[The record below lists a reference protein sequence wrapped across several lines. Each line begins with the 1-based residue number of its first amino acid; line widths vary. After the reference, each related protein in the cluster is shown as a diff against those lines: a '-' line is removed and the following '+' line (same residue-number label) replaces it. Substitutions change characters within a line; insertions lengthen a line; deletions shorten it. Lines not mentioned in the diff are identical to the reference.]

1 MWSLHATGEQRRLL
15 EWLGVAALFRHLPAR
30 LPLAALLLSTS
41 CSGVVEIPIE
51 VSREGRGPTPGAPA
65 PDPAPA
71 PPSPPG
77 NVDPEGPAPAAA
89 DAGVDARSA
98 GPPGRSPDAA
108 SPGAAP
114 APPAPAPVD
123 GIVVGGKRLPRE
135 KVIVFLHIGH
145 SNMAGRADAPANLR
159 PFHFETHPRL
169 WAYTMPGSFLAAKEP
184 LSGDHI
190 TRGRAGPGMSIL
202 RAALSMAREPDSVMV
217 SIGHGHDGSRAG
229 YCRSYRR
236 GAILYD
242 IVMGPAK
249 QLKGKVTF
257 GGIFTML
264 ALTEVFPDRAN
275 LPRFNECIAGIAAE
289 MREDLGDPDIPFL
302 MSDWEMGATEK
313 FAPTFPDNAAAR
325 EQLRIAQR
333 KIPRSSII
341 PTDMLPMSDN
351 HHFDLVG
358 YKIWGERALGLIQQN
373 GWAGWTKTP

>member
-1 MWSLHATGEQRRLL
+1 MKISVLF
-15 EWLGVAALFRHLPAR
+15 AAG
-30 LPLAALLLSTS
+30 LSVGA
-41 CSGVVEIPIE
+41 CGVVEIPLR
-51 VSREGRGPTPGAPA
+51 VDTPVPDAAPGPVAGL
-65 PDPAPA
+65 
-71 PPSPPG
+71 
-77 NVDPEGPAPAAA
+77 DPEGPALAAPRDAAA
-89 DAGVDARSA
+89 DRRG
-98 GPPGRSPDAA
+98 GPSTSPPAA
-108 SPGAAP
+108 S
-114 APPAPAPVD
+114 APPAPDAAAAPA
-123 GIVVGGKRLPRE
+123 GLIIGGVSRPKD

-145 SNMAGRADAPANLR
+145 SNMAGRADAPAAQR

-169 WAYTMPGSFLAAKEP
+169 WAYTMAGAFQPAKEP

-202 RAALSMAREPDSVMV
+202 RAALALAAAPDSVLV

-236 GAILYD
+236 GGVLYD
-242 IVMGPAK
+242 LVMGPAR
-249 QLKGKVTF
+249 QLKDRVTF

-275 LPRFNECIAGIAAE
+275 LPRFNECLAGVAAE
-289 MREDLGDPDIPFL
+289 MRADLGDPEIPFM

-313 FAPTFPDNAAAR
+313 FAPTFPENMAAR

-333 KIPRSSII
+333 NIPRSAII

-358 YKIWGERALGLIQQN
+358 YKIWGERAVGLIEQN
-373 GWAGWTKTP
+373 GWATPWSAR

>member
-1 MWSLHATGEQRRLL
+1 
-15 EWLGVAALFRHLPAR
+15 
-30 LPLAALLLSTS
+30 
-41 CSGVVEIPIE
+41 
-51 VSREGRGPTPGAPA
+51 
-65 PDPAPA
+65 
-71 PPSPPG
+71 
-77 NVDPEGPAPAAA
+77 VDPEGPAMASPRDAAA
-89 DAGVDARSA
+89 DRRAA
-98 GPPGRSPDAA
+98 PGASRPPDASA
-108 SPGAAP
+108 PGPADAAAAP
-114 APPAPAPVD
+114 AGLV
-123 GIVVGGKRLPRE
+123 IGGVSRPRD

-145 SNMAGRADAPANLR
+145 SNMAGRADAPAALR

-169 WAYTMPGSFLAAKEP
+169 WAYTMAGAFQPAREP

-202 RAALSMAREPDSVMV
+202 RAALALAAAPDSVLV

-236 GAILYD
+236 GGVLYD
-242 IVMGPAK
+242 LVMGPAR
-249 QLKGKVTF
+249 QLKDRVTF

-275 LPRFNECIAGIAAE
+275 LPRFNECLAGVAAE
-289 MREDLGDPDIPFL
+289 MRADLGDPDIPFM

-313 FAPTFPDNAAAR
+313 FAPTFPENMAAR

-333 KIPRSSII
+333 NIPRSAII

-358 YKIWGERALGLIQQN
+358 YKIWGERAVGLIEQN
-373 GWAGWTKTP
+373 GWATPWSAR

>member
-1 MWSLHATGEQRRLL
+1 MKISVVFGSFL
-15 EWLGVAALFRHLPAR
+15 
-30 LPLAALLLSTS
+30 LAAA
-41 CSGVVEIPIE
+41 CGVVEEPLP
-51 VSREGRGPTPGAPA
+51 VSEAPPPLPGA
-65 PDPAPA
+65 D
-71 PPSPPG
+71 
-77 NVDPEGPAPAAA
+77 
-89 DAGVDARSA
+89 
-98 GPPGRSPDAA
+98 
-108 SPGAAP
+108 GAAP
-114 APPAPAPVD
+114 APAVDPEAPGPVATTPPASASSDAGAADRRSNAGPNRLDAAPTAT
-123 GIVVGGKRLPRE
+123 GLPIGGVARPKE

-145 SNMAGRADAPANLR
+145 SNMAGRADAPAALR

-169 WAYTMPGSFLAAKEP
+169 WAYTMSGTFQPAKEP

-202 RAALSMAREPDSVMV
+202 RAALASASAPDTVLV

-236 GAILYD
+236 GGVLYD
-242 IVMGPAK
+242 IVMGPAR
-249 QLKGKVTF
+249 QLKDRVTF

-264 ALTEVFPDRAN
+264 ALTEVFPDRVN
-275 LPRFNECIAGIAAE
+275 LPRFNECLAGIAAE
-289 MREDLGDPDIPFL
+289 MRADLGDPNIPFL

-313 FAPTFPDNAAAR
+313 FAPTFPDNMAAR

-373 GWAGWTKTP
+373 GWAGWIKTP

>member
-1 MWSLHATGEQRRLL
+1 MRSLRAMGREGRLL
-15 EWLGVAALFRHLPAR
+15 ESLEVAALFRRLVAW
-30 LPLAALLLSTS
+30 LPLAALLLSTT
-41 CSGVVEIPIE
+41 CSGLVETPIE
-51 VSREGRGPTPGAPA
+51 VSREGRGPTPSPAA
-65 PDPAPA
+65 PDPVPPA
-71 PPSPPG
+71 GNSQPEGSPPAM
-77 NVDPEGPAPAAA
+77 D
-89 DAGVDARSA
+89 A
-98 GPPGRSPDAA
+98 GPPPDAGNA
-108 SPGAAP
+108 G
-114 APPAPAPVD
+114 APPAPAAE
-123 GIVVGGKRLPRE
+123 GILVGRVRLPRQ

-145 SNMAGRADAPANLR
+145 SNMAGRADAPAALR

-169 WAYTMPGSFLAAKEP
+169 WAYAMPGGFIAAKEP

-202 RAALSMAREPDSVMV
+202 RAAMAIAKTPDSVMV
-217 SIGHGHDGSRAG
+217 SIGHGHDGSQAG

-249 QLKGKVTF
+249 QLKGRVTF

-313 FAPTFPDNAAAR
+313 FAPTFPNNMAAR

-341 PTDMLPMSDN
+341 PTEMLPMSDN
-351 HHFDLVG
+351 HHFDLAG
-358 YKIWGERALGLIQQN
+358 YKIWGERAIGLIKEN
-373 GWAGWTKTP
+373 GWVSW

>member
-1 MWSLHATGEQRRLL
+1 M
-15 EWLGVAALFRHLPAR
+15 
-30 LPLAALLLSTS
+30 
-41 CSGVVEIPIE
+41 
-51 VSREGRGPTPGAPA
+51 SR
-65 PDPAPA
+65 D
-71 PPSPPG
+71 
-77 NVDPEGPAPAAA
+77 AAA
-89 DAGVDARSA
+89 DRRTGAQPTRPADASVPR
-98 GPPGRSPDAA
+98 PDAA
-108 SPGAAP
+108 AA
-114 APPAPAPVD
+114 APPAAPGALV
-123 GIVVGGKRLPRE
+123 IGGTARPKE

-145 SNMAGRADAPANLR
+145 SNMAGRADAPAALR

-169 WAYTMPGSFLAAKEP
+169 WTYTMAGTFQPAKEP

-202 RAALSMAREPDSVMV
+202 RAAMAQASATDAVVV

-249 QLKGKVTF
+249 QLKGRVTF
-257 GGIFTML
+257 GGIMTML
-264 ALTEVFPDRAN
+264 ALTEVFPDKVN
-275 LPRFNECIAGIAAE
+275 LPRFNQCMAGIAAE

-313 FAPTFPDNAAAR
+313 FAPTLPDNMAAR
-325 EQLRIAQR
+325 EQLRIAER
-333 KIPRSSII
+333 NIARAAII

-358 YKIWGERALGLIQQN
+358 YKIWGERAIGLIVRN
-373 GWAGWTKTP
+373 GWGAWVTSP